1 MNRKSSNTPGQIL
14 FRARSVIAV
23 LWVLLLL
30 VFSHPWISVWSVL
43 LFLPGLAIRFWAAGF
58 IGPASRKPSIS
69 TAEIVTRGPYS
80 LFRHPLYIGNALLVA
95 AGLTLL
101 RPHWILIALTALG
114 FIVLYIIIARTE
126 ERKLEDRYG
135 QAYRDYRKRVTPFF
149 PIRYEGPLFK
159 GFNVR
164 LALREWQTWLVVGVL
179 FMFAFLRTY
188 VIPALIQA
196 WGLSLLSRLSWIK
209 SLAKALFII
218 SS

>member
-1 MNRKSSNTPGQIL
+1 MSEKSPYTPAEIL
-14 FRARSVIAV
+14 FRSRSIIAG
-23 LWVLLLL
+23 LWILMLL
-30 VFSHPWISVWSVL
+30 VFSNPWISVWSFL

-95 AGLTLL
+95 AGLVLL
-101 RPHWILIALTALG
+101 SPHWVLIVLTAIG
-114 FIVLYIIIARTE
+114 FILLYTIIARTE
-126 ERKLEDRYG
+126 ERKLEARYG
-135 QAYRDYRKRVTPFF
+135 KAYRDYRKRVTPFF

-159 GFNVR
+159 GFNSR
-164 LALREWQTWLVVGVL
+164 LALREWQTWLSVGVL
-179 FMFAFLRTY
+179 AVFALLRAY
-188 VIPALIQA
+188 VIPILVNN
-196 WGLSLLSRLSWIK
+196 WGLDLLSHISWIK